1 VNDDRKLYEG
11 VDDDDDDDDD
21 EPMFGG
27 GTQVPCSGS
36 DLTNEAHVL
45 NNQ

>member
-1 VNDDRKLYEG
+1 MNDDRKLYEG
-11 VDDDDDDDDD
+11 VDDDDDDD
-21 EPMFGG
+21 EPMFGE
-27 GTQVPCSGS
+27 GTQAPCSGS